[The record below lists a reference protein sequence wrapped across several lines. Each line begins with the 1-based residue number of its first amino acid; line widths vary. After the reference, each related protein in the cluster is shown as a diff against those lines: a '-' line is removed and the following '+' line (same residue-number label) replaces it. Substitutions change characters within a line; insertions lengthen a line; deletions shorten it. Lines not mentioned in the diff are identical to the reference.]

1 MAEENRNNE
10 ALNALQNLGL
20 MEKQPELQSMLEEK
34 FKAPEENTDNSQ
46 QTSNSTDGAEEKIEE
61 TETLDAPKD
70 VLKGES
76 NEEEDFIESDIFGG
90 KIPAVKKEEKKE
102 EVSLESLDQLNSHL
116 KDNFGIEDMSALGQQ
131 INSWKE
137 QEKVLGEATSKL
149 ANAEKLFESMP
160 PDLYQLVELHVNG
173 ADWKQGLTNPALNFE
188 RKIED
193 YKEKELIDVFFPGE
207 VTNDDW
213 EEFNDEDGDPKTKR
227 LINTLVNQSKTKFEE
242 TKSQRKEQATNAVK
256 IAKESQ
262 ERYLK
267 SAENSSK
274 KLSSQIEG
282 VDSNYIKG
290 IESQL
295 KTPNSVIDLF
305 YEKDGT
311 LKEDAALAYAMA
323 KDGYGLLNQY
333 KKVIQNKTETKVNQD
348 LLLRGS
354 STPTGSKG
362 SQSANKEVRP
372 EVQAEIDSIMG
383 LVKKR

>member
-1 MAEENRNNE
+1 
-10 ALNALQNLGL
+10 
-20 MEKQPELQSMLEEK
+20 
-34 FKAPEENTDNSQ
+34 
-46 QTSNSTDGAEEKIEE
+46 
-61 TETLDAPKD
+61 
-70 VLKGES
+70 
-76 NEEEDFIESDIFGG
+76 
-90 KIPAVKKEEKKE
+90 
-102 EVSLESLDQLNSHL
+102 
-116 KDNFGIEDMSALGQQ
+116 
-131 INSWKE
+131 
-137 QEKVLGEATSKL
+137 
-149 ANAEKLFESMP
+149 
-160 PDLYQLVELHVNG
+160 
-173 ADWKQGLTNPALNFE
+173 
-188 RKIED
+188 
-193 YKEKELIDVFFPGE
+193 
-207 VTNDDW
+207 
-213 EEFNDEDGDPKTKR
+213 
-227 LINTLVNQSKTKFEE
+227 LVNQSKSKFEE

-362 SQSANKEVRP
+362 SQSANKEIRP
-372 EVQAEIDSIMG
+372 EVQGEIDRIMG
-383 LVKKR
+383 LATKR

>member
-1 MAEENRNNE
+1 MAEENGNNE
-10 ALNALQNLGL
+10 ALNALSGLGL
-20 MEKQPELQSMLEEK
+20 IEKQPELQSMLDEK
-34 FKAPEENTDNSQ
+34 FKAIEEPIESTGNVEENVIINNESINDSVDKNADVVV
-46 QTSNSTDGAEEKIEE
+46 DGNK
-61 TETLDAPKD
+61 
-70 VLKGES
+70 
-76 NEEEDFIESDIFGG
+76 EEEAFIESDIFGG
-90 KIPAVKKEEKKE
+90 KQPILQKEEPKE
-102 EVSLESLDQLNSHL
+102 EVVLDNLDKLNSHL
-116 KDNFGIEDMSALGQQ
+116 KNNFGIEDMSALGQQ
-131 INSWKE
+131 INTWKE
-137 QEKVLGEATSKL
+137 QEKVLGETNSKL

-160 PDLYQLVELHVNG
+160 PDLYQLIELHVNG
-173 ADWKQGLTNPALNFE
+173 ADWKQGLTNPSLNFE

-207 VTNDDW
+207 VSEDDW
-213 EEFNDEDGDPKTKR
+213 MEFNDEDGDSKTKR
-227 LINTLVNQSKTKFEE
+227 MINVLVSQSKSKFED
-242 TKSQRKEQATNAVK
+242 TKNQRKELASNAVK
-256 IAKESQ
+256 VAKESQ

-267 SAENSSK
+267 SAESSSK

-282 VDSNYIKG
+282 IDGNYIKT
-290 IESQL
+290 IENQL

-372 EVQAEIDSIMG
+372 EVQAEVDRIMG
-383 LVKKR
+383 LGKKQ